1 MDAKITKKRL
11 SRLLSYDWLKIVGL
25 AVAVIIF
32 WNLIFTMTATR
43 VRPSQQF
50 TVFNHYA
57 NRSFSDDF
65 YSEFSKALKGDVFS
79 YEVMET
85 TNNDLSMAG
94 ENTLTLIESR
104 LSTNEGDVMLI
115 PNVPD
120 ADTAYEEEGETKYK
134 MNYLQSFL
142 RAYRPYIYDLDP
154 EEENGYFYDLKTY
167 LNGYYTEGYATAESL
182 DEVKVEKDFRD
193 RARANGDKRFKT
205 EEQLAQG
212 AKKDI
217 ERVKKYRDAL
227 VKLESHLALG
237 LVEFTDVTVYNNDGS
252 PLYEGKFAL
261 NLCPNKDTMGNLKK
275 QFSYQVT
282 EKDEEGKDQV
292 RITAENMN
300 VMFFKTAGTEK
311 SFEYESLLYVVD
323 LIEKCK
329 TEA

>member
-11 SRLLSYDWLKIVGL
+11 SRLVSYDWLKIVGL
-25 AVAVIIF
+25 AVAVIVF

-57 NRSFSDDF
+57 NRSLSDDF
-65 YSEFSKALKGDVFS
+65 YSELNKAVSGEVFS
-79 YEVMET
+79 YEVIET
-85 TNNDLSMAG
+85 TNNDLTTAG
-94 ENTLTLIESR
+94 EYVHTLTDAR
-104 LSTNEGDVMLI
+104 LSTNEGDVMFI
-115 PNVPD
+115 PNIPD
-120 ADTAYEEEGETKYK
+120 VDTAYEEEGETKYK
-134 MNYLQSFL
+134 SSYLQTFL
-142 RAYRPYIYDLDP
+142 RGYRFYVYDLDF
-154 EEENGYFYDLKTY
+154 ESEHSYFYTLKTY
-167 LNGYYTEGYATAESL
+167 LNGYYTEGYANAESL
-182 DEVKVEKDFRD
+182 DEAKVEKDFRD

-205 EEQLAQG
+205 EEQLANG

-227 VKLESHLALG
+227 VKLESYLASG
-237 LVEFTDVTVYNNDGS
+237 LVEFTDVTVYNDDGS
-252 PLYEGKFAL
+252 TLYEGKFAL

-282 EKDEEGKDQV
+282 EKNEEGKDQV
-292 RITAENMN
+292 RITAENMH

-311 SFEYESLLYVVD
+311 SFEYESLLYVVN